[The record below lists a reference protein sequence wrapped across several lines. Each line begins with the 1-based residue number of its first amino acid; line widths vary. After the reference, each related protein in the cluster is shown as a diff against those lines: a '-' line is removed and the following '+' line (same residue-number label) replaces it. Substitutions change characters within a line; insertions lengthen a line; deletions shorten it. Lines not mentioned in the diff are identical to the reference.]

1 MSLIVGENSY
11 GSRAE
16 ADAYFADSLKSAE
29 WVGLTTTKRDQGLVE
44 ATRVLE
50 REHWLG
56 TKEDPG
62 QTLDFPRTGL
72 TCNGESVTAAESLA
86 IIKTAQFEYA
96 IDIIGKPAM
105 LNVSDPTGLNNIKSA
120 GAGSA
125 KVEFFAPSQSSKY
138 PATVKDIINCFLA
151 SSSASVV
158 GSYVS
163 GACDDSSFDDPDLY
177 GLTQGYP

>member
-1 MSLIVGENSY
+1 MALAVGTNSY

-16 ADAYFADSLKSAE
+16 ADAYFADSIKGDDWAAIADA
-29 WVGLTTTKRDQGLVE
+29 KKDQGLVE

-50 REHWLG
+50 REHWSG
-56 TKEDPG
+56 AKEDPL
-62 QTLDFPRTGL
+62 QDLDFPRTGL
-72 TCNGESVTAAESLA
+72 TCNSEDVTAAESLET
-86 IIKTAQFEYA
+86 IKTAQFEYA
-96 IDIIGKPAM
+96 LDIIAKPAI
-105 LNVSDPTGLNNIKSA
+105 LNVNDPTGLNNIKSA

-125 KVEFFAPSQSSKY
+125 KVEFFSPSKSSKY
-138 PATVKDIINCFLA
+138 PETVKDIINCFLA
-151 SSSASVV
+151 GSSAEVT